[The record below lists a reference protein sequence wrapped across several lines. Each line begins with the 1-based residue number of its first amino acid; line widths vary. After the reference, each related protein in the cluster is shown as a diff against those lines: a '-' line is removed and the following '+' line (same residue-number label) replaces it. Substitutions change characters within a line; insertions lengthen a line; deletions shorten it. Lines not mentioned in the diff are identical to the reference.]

1 MTATES
7 QSTFSLDL
15 QHTFSDPRE
24 RVFDAWTQP
33 DQLVQWFGS
42 PGSKTTNAEVDL
54 RVGGAYSLTIETA
67 QFGLVRVFGIFREVS
82 APEKL
87 VYTWCVDPSPGVRR
101 GDRSFKSSPDGQM
114 NPPPGSV
121 RIIAF
126 VVRVLDADV
135 VEQSRPIKR
144 GRIHSPLGTVAQAPD
159 RSRTPVPKT
168 EFLANCC
175 AQPPHCERW
184 DSAVFGH
191 EFYLPG
197 GFPTDRL
204 HFQGEF
210 DRLDGRR

>member
-87 VYTWCVDPSPGVRR
+87 VYTWCVDPSPGVPVRDSLVTVEFSARGEWTDVALRHEALPDEETRR
-101 GDRSFKSSPDGQM
+101 RHNDGW
-114 NPPPGSV
+114 NGCFEGL
-121 RIIAF
+121 AGY
-126 VVRVLDADV
+126 L
-135 VEQSRPIKR
+135 
-144 GRIHSPLGTVAQAPD
+144 QA
-159 RSRTPVPKT
+159 S
-168 EFLANCC
+168 
-175 AQPPHCERW
+175 
-184 DSAVFGH
+184 
-191 EFYLPG
+191 
-197 GFPTDRL
+197 
-204 HFQGEF
+204 
-210 DRLDGRR
+210 